1 MLEGRV
7 ALMTNTVRRASLIAL
22 GVIVTA
28 CRDVALPTAATSIP
42 PPSIPPTSANP
53 SPIGTPPAFPSVSR
67 SARVYVGVDSP
78 YYPMHG
84 SPLASR
90 YVLYDDGTFALQYA
104 SANYPFFEYRGTY
117 EEANDLITFVGGESW
132 IGTIIGD
139 SLAVRYT
146 EMMHHS
152 DFLDGVYVRSR

>member
-1 MLEGRV
+1 MK
-7 ALMTNTVRRASLIAL
+7 NTVRRSWLIAL
-22 GVIVTA
+22 AVMATA
-28 CRDVALPTAATSIP
+28 CRDVVLPTAATSVP
-42 PPSIPPTSANP
+42 SSVPPSSTS
-53 SPIGTPPAFPSVSR
+53 SQPIGTPPAFPSVTR
-67 SARVYVGVDSP
+67 PARIYVAVDLP
-78 YYPMHG
+78 YYSMHG

-117 EEANDLITFVGGESW
+117 KEANDLVTFVDGESW
-132 IGTIIGD
+132 TATLSGD